1 MPSTLQYDRSAVD
14 TLGDGPAKLAL
25 VPHPGTLN
33 CFPRYRRE
41 ETTMNNPSYFLTPD
55 SVSIQ
60 PEPQDFEIVERN
72 LRPLPS
78 MPPRLKS
85 PAHRTGL
92 HKRPRSF
99 RTSGLSEWDPV
110 KIAADRD
117 ALMRAVRH

>member
-60 PEPQDFEIVERN
+60 PEPQDFEIVEREFG
-72 LRPLPS
+72 PLPLDATETEAAHRYRLAQATKILNS
-78 MPPRLKS
+78 VGSQSGIQLKS
-85 PAHRTGL
+85 L
-92 HKRPRSF
+92 Q
-99 RTSGLSEWDPV
+99 
-110 KIAADRD
+110 IAM
-117 ALMRAVRH
+117 L